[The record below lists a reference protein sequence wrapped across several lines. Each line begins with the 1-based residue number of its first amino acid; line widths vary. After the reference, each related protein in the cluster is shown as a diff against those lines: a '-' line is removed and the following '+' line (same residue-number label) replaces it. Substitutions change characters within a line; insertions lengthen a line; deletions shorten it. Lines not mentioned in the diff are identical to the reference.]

1 MAETKPAKM
10 CPLFSLGSEMYEECR
25 RDCAWFI
32 EMSGECCLVR
42 VYRALDF
49 FTQVVQFSD
58 PDLPAAI
65 TVRRMVK

>member
-1 MAETKPAKM
+1 MTNDTRRRKGHGRDETHEDVSAV
-10 CPLFSLGSEMYEECR
+10 LAGIGYEECR

-32 EMSGECCLVR
+32 EMSAD
-42 VYRALDF
+42 RALLLHSRWC
-49 FTQVVQFSD
+49 QY